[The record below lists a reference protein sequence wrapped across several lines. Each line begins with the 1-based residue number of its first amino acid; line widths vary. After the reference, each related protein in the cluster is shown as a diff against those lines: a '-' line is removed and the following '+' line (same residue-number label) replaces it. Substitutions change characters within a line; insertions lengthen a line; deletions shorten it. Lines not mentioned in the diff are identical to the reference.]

1 MLTKHIAF
9 MSYIYIVF
17 RERAAY
23 TEIFYMICC
32 CRKRAEAEGRKGSF
46 PCSKAMSSHHPTDP
60 VELRRIN
67 FQTPGRLDTC
77 VKRSP

>member
-1 MLTKHIAF
+1 MSVVIA
-9 MSYIYIVF
+9 V
-17 RERAAY
+17 RVEVKWDVCR
-23 TEIFYMICC
+23 CD

-67 FQTPGRLDTC
+67 FQTPGRLNTPPWLL
-77 VKRSP
+77 V